1 MKREIIV
8 RQLRLFVVILFIFM
22 GHFQGASGQVR
33 SGASFLK
40 ILPGARLQ
48 GMGYNTTALID
59 ETYAYYANPAATGFF
74 RERQWTLTYT
84 KWIADIY
91 NISLNYARPVRT
103 PWSDRTHVALGINY
117 QGAREFDSSR
127 GATPPASAND
137 LLVAASL
144 GSPLTAISKNLSL
157 GANFKYLKSD
167 LYNYSASSFIFDF
180 GALIRSNRFHLR
192 KSGLF
197 QQGILSAGISI
208 TNMGSPLQFIRE
220 STPLPQ
226 TIRSGVAFYA
236 GSHTG
241 LQFQISADYRSI
253 KDEIGTMGLG
263 TELSWR
269 RRIAFRGGYNFNSN
283 YLSKFSMGISIR
295 LDDVQSSFNTL
306 LAGRN
311 NALGFDMVAL
321 ESNDFFNDAYRVT
334 ITHIPIGPEKFYF
347 ATKPDEKYTT
357 EDTVKLAWQMS
368 KDPDLFDDAKF
379 GYIVVQDSFK
389 LADFIQKTEDK
400 QIDFFKTPDETIAFN
415 SHQIKAQRNNEK
427 QLFCLNLQPLPAG
440 DYYWATWA
448 YDEDLH
454 VRFAVNDKHKIRHF
468 KVIEEKQ
475 PVPVPVDTLAD
486 LVMTKTVETEP
497 IRMDINFKFNS
508 AKLTY
513 PAREQ
518 LNMLGIA
525 LKSDE
530 LLNQHLELGGH
541 TDSRGSD
548 AYNLALSQRRVDSAK
563 RFLVR
568 ESGVS
573 VSRLTAKGYGESR
586 PLIPNAQTEAE
597 HLKNRR
603 VELKFSNLS
612 DDSTKGETIPVVL
625 HGNQFIYKVKIENID
640 TTTARNITVKDMLPD
655 TLHPHNFN
663 IHPEISH
670 NQLIWQVDS
679 LAGGDSL
686 IYSFRVVAPNFVNTN
701 PYKMTNLSRVS
712 AANDTN
718 LVNNVDS
725 AAVFVIGSPD
735 TVIHFSFD
743 KTNIQNKEENTL
755 LIWARYLEKSPNI
768 QVCIQGH
775 TDSKGSDAYNLK
787 LSRKR
792 AKSAKDFIVN
802 WIVQNSDIS
811 ADKLHIGT
819 IGYGER
825 KPVASNETEEGRQK
839 NRRIVIRLRPCK

>member
-1 MKREIIV
+1 MKREIILK
-8 RQLRLFVVILFIFM
+8 QLRLFIVILFILM
-22 GHFQGASGQVR
+22 SHSHSADGQIR
-33 SGASFLK
+33 SGAAFLK

-48 GMGYNTTALID
+48 GLAYNTTALID

-91 NISLNYARPVRT
+91 NISLNYARPVPT
-103 PWSDRTHVALGINY
+103 PWSNRTHIALGINY
-117 QGAREFDSSR
+117 QGAREFDSSQ
-127 GATPPASAND
+127 GATPVASAGD
-137 LLVAASL
+137 LLIAASL
-144 GSPLTAISKNLSL
+144 GSPLTAISNNISL

-180 GALIRSNRFHLR
+180 GTLIRTNRFHLR

-208 TNMGSPLQFIRE
+208 TNMGRPLQFIRE
-220 STPLPQ
+220 STPLPR

-241 LQFQISADYRSI
+241 LQFQISADYRRI
-253 KDEIGTMGLG
+253 KDETGTMGLG
-263 TELSWR
+263 AELSWR
-269 RRIAFRGGYNFNSN
+269 RRVAFRGGYNFNNS

-295 LDDVQSSFNTL
+295 LDDVQSSFNNFI
-306 LAGRN
+306 AGRN

-357 EDTVKLAWQMS
+357 EDTVKLAWQVS

-379 GYIVVQDSFK
+379 GYIVVKDSLK
-389 LADFIQKTEDK
+389 IADFIQKTEDQ

-415 SHQIKAQRNNEK
+415 THQIKTQKDNEE
-427 QLFCLNLQPLPAG
+427 QLFRLNLKPLAAG
-440 DYYWATWA
+440 DYYWAAWA

-454 VRFAVNDKHKIRHF
+454 VRFAVNDEHKIRHF
-468 KVIEEKQ
+468 KVIERKLPE
-475 PVPVPVDTLAD
+475 PVPVDTLAD
-486 LVMTKTVETEP
+486 LVMTKKVETEP
-497 IRMDINFKFNS
+497 IRMDINFEYNS
-508 AKLTY
+508 AELTY

-530 LLNQHLELGGH
+530 LLNQHIELGGH

-548 AYNLALSQRRVDSAK
+548 TYNLALSQRRVNSAK

-573 VSRLTAKGYGESR
+573 KERLTAKGYGESR
-586 PLIPNAQTEAE
+586 PLIPNAKTEEEYAE
-597 HLKNRR
+597 NRR
-603 VELKFSNLS
+603 VELKFTKMGDN
-612 DDSTKGETIPVVL
+612 STQEKLIPVVI
-625 HGNQFIYKVKIENID
+625 HGAQFIYKLKIENID
-640 TTTARNITVKDMLPD
+640 TTTAKGITVKDMLPD

-663 IHPEISH
+663 IQPKISGK
-670 NQLIWQVDS
+670 QLIWQADS

-686 IYSFRVVAPNFVNTN
+686 IYSFRVMAPNFVDTN
-701 PYKMTNLSRVS
+701 PYEMINLSRVS
-712 AANDTN
+712 AVNDTN
-718 LVNNVDS
+718 LFNNVDS

-735 TVIHFSFD
+735 TVIHFSFN
-743 KTNIQNKEENTL
+743 KTNIQNKEESTL
-755 LIWARYLEKSPNI
+755 LVWARYLEKSPNI

-775 TDSKGSDAYNLK
+775 TDGKGSDAYNLK
-787 LSRKR
+787 LSLKR
-792 AKSAKDFIVN
+792 AKSAQDFIVN
-802 WIVQNSDIS
+802 WIVQNSGIS

-819 IGYGER
+819 KGYGER
-825 KPVASNETEEGRQK
+825 KPVASNETKEGRQK